1 MVFCKR
7 PIPSSQKCLDG
18 ARGRG
23 EGAPGARGSA
33 GPGQRLR
40 PPPGKPSKSF
50 ISASYTGLLH
60 LSTGRAGATPAG
72 TRQEL
77 VLTQPGIPGSLL
89 GRRPCRVL
97 SLKTPVRPYLL
108 LAGSSLAPPCPGRLR
123 CGCPPSLAPAPV
135 RGSPATRSLIGTG
148 LLPPPTSSP
157 LLPTCSFSLH
167 PLPPPAPPS
176 PRCAARLDSSLI

>member
-1 MVFCKR
+1 MVFLKKVNS
-7 PIPSSQKCLDG
+7 ISTEVL
-18 ARGRG
+18 GRG
-23 EGAPGARGSA
+23 LGTPGRRPRSA
-33 GPGQRLR
+33 RLR
-40 PPPGKPSKSF
+40 PPPCKPSKSF

-77 VLTQPGIPGSLL
+77 VLIQPGIPGSLL

-148 LLPPPTSSP
+148 RLPPPTSSP